1 MPPSFLHAA
10 AGTLHPAG
18 MTGGR
23 RYGALA
29 LAVGVGILASLVAW
43 RGVDAVV
50 EAMETAGWGVLWL
63 VPLYLPPLLA
73 ASESWRVLY
82 PRGGRLRFRLAAYLT
97 WIGLAVNQ
105 LLPVGQVGG
114 EMVKVRMLLHRG
126 RDGRRGTAT
135 VVVDKTFQAATQA
148 VYALLGLVLLGGAAA
163 GRRMALGILAGTLL
177 FGGAV
182 YVFYR
187 MQVGGLFG
195 SVAGWLERA
204 VPLARE
210 LELSGEAEEVDEQIR
225 DIYADRLRLVGC
237 FLWRMGFRTIL
248 AVEVLVVLAL
258 LGQPVD
264 VLDALILESLGQAAR
279 AAAFAIPAGLGA
291 QEGGLVVVGIALGLE
306 PETALALS
314 LAKRVRELG
323 VGVPA
328 LLAWQAEEGRTVL
341 AG

>member
-1 MPPSFLHAA
+1 
-10 AGTLHPAG
+10 

-23 RYGALA
+23 RYWAPA
-29 LAVGVGILASLVAW
+29 LAVGVGILAALVGW
-43 RGVDAVV
+43 RGADAVL

-63 VPLYLPPLLA
+63 VPLYLLPVLA

-114 EMVKVRMLLHRG
+114 EVVKVRLLLQRD

-135 VVVDKTFQAATQA
+135 VVVDKTMQAATQA
-148 VYALLGLVLLGGAAA
+148 VYALLGLALLGAAA
-163 GRRMALGILAGTLL
+163 AGGRMALGILAGTAV
-177 FGGAV
+177 FVVAV

-187 MQVGGLFG
+187 LQVGGMFG

-204 VPLARE
+204 VPFAEGLG
-210 LELSGEAEEVDEQIR
+210 LSGDAEEVDEEVR
-225 DIYADRLRLVGC
+225 AVYADRRRLAGC
-237 FLWRMGFRTIL
+237 FLWRMGFRTVL

-258 LGQPVD
+258 LGEPVG
-264 VLDALILESLGQAAR
+264 VVDALILESLGQAAR

-291 QEGGLVVVGIALGLE
+291 QEGGLVAVGMALGLE

-323 VGVPA
+323 VGLPA
-328 LLAWQAEEGRTVL
+328 LLAWQVEEGRTAL